1 MELRPWTIS
10 VLSTSYDLKE
20 YRNAVVNELKSK
32 DIIVSAFEQ
41 PEFPVE
47 ASMHSHDACLVSLKR
62 ADIAILII
70 NKRSGGVY
78 YNAEGNETITQKEC
92 LTAIDEGIPVFTF
105 VKEDA
110 WNERNT
116 YKKQFK
122 KFVEKKNLSSKP
134 TKAKLAK
141 LKAEFNENVYD
152 CTYVDKVETIDFIES
167 MQHIYETHSVSN
179 WIDTFN
185 NIEDLVERV
194 VGKLKGYS
202 RNLIERIVNGQCDIL
217 LNKHTSTAFGMSLGD
232 VFKSNYY
239 IEPPYELE
247 SGNLCSKNSILSED
261 IHNAI
266 CSDQS
271 VLVYGEAGY
280 GKTTILAKCFLEHV
294 KKYLSD
300 PAYDIP
306 ILLTLRNKG
315 KDYHF
320 ELEKVINEELATT
333 IDTKL
338 KHLPYPYLDL
348 SQIRTRFYCDGFDE
362 MAEKLTVEDLDRIRN
377 SDVFAR
383 PLLLTCRYQFAN
395 RYLRDPSFSDKF
407 GIRVRIKNWNFD
419 TAKKYIDNYYN
430 ERKMDD
436 KSKTD
441 ILESINRNK
450 DLQQVLDSPLLIT
463 MFLWYVDQ
471 NKKPVSK
478 ITGTELFRNWIS
490 ELATRERVKINL
502 GGAEISAIV
511 DVWAYAAWL
520 LYCNKVSGEPF
531 GLKFDDLICC
541 LEKRFSQFNGHINTS
556 WFSTLFDCNNDYIIG
571 TFHEQF
577 MEYLVA
583 TVLINACIHKDEP
596 YPEFLKMVMR
606 PEINRYFRGIWLEC
620 SQTDREQIFSALYE
634 QYAKNLNKTD
644 LNEVLLRVHAIYH
657 IARLDSPQRQQCID
671 IAFKSEDHISVLLSL
686 YFGAIKMGNLSKEEE
701 FYNLLIS
708 DHCYDEANR
717 GYHLAYY
724 SDSIVGNELPFKD
737 NETCEWTGTLKAFER
752 HFNSDELGHFFL
764 RRIDLVTMRR
774 LIETRN
780 NVGPLT
786 EDLLKRFD
794 ESLNEPL
801 KDSQIQYQSF
811 NDKVK
816 EEYQKLVKVYKKL
829 Q

>member
-10 VLSTSYDLKE
+10 VLSTSYDLEE
-20 YRNAVVNELKSK
+20 YRNAVVNELQSK
-32 DIIVSAFEQ
+32 DIVVSAFEQ

-47 ASMHSHDACLVSLKR
+47 ANMHSHDACLVALKR

-78 YNAEGNETITQKEC
+78 YNAEGNESITQKEC
-92 LTAIDEGIPVFTF
+92 LTAIDEGIPIFTF

-110 WNERNT
+110 WDERHN
-116 YKKQFK
+116 YKKQFN
-122 KFVEKKNLSSKP
+122 KFVERKKLSSKP
-134 TKAKLAK
+134 TKAKLKK
-141 LKAEFNENVYD
+141 LKEEFDKNVYN
-152 CTYVDKVETIDFIES
+152 CTYVDKVETINFIES
-167 MQHIYETHSVSN
+167 MQHIYDTHRVSN
-179 WIDTFN
+179 WMDTFN
-185 NIEDLVERV
+185 NIDELIECV

-202 RNLIERIVNGQCDIL
+202 RNLIERIVKSQCNTL

-239 IEPPYELE
+239 IEPPHELE
-247 SGNLCSKNSILSED
+247 SGNLGSEKSLLSED

-280 GKTTILAKCFLEHV
+280 GKTTVLAKCFIEHV
-294 KKYLSD
+294 EKYLSN
-300 PAYDIP
+300 PTYDIP

-315 KDYHF
+315 NDYHF
-320 ELEKVINEELATT
+320 ELEQVINEELAATM
-333 IDTKL
+333 DTKL

-362 MAEKLTVEDLDRIRN
+362 MAEKLSIEDLDRIRK
-377 SDVFAR
+377 SDVFTR

-419 TAKKYIDNYYN
+419 TAKKYIDNYFN
-430 ERKMDD
+430 KRKMDT
-436 KSKTD
+436 KSKSE
-441 ILESINRNK
+441 ILNSIDKNN

-471 NKKPVSK
+471 PQKTVSK
-478 ITGTELFRNWIS
+478 ITGTELFKNWIN
-490 ELATRERVKINL
+490 ELATRERTKINL
-502 GGAEISAIV
+502 GGAEISMIV
-511 DVWAYAAWL
+511 DIWAYAAWF
-520 LYCNKVSGEPF
+520 LYCHKVSGEPL
-531 GLKFDDLICC
+531 GLKFDDLICY
-541 LEKRFSQFNGHINTS
+541 LEKRFSHFKNHINTS

-583 TVLINACIHKDEP
+583 KVLINACINKDDP

-620 SQTDREQIFSALYE
+620 SQTEREQIFSALYE
-634 QYAKNLNKTD
+634 QYIKNLNKTD

-701 FYNLLIS
+701 FYNLLTS
-708 DHCYDEANR
+708 DLCYDDANR

-774 LIETRN
+774 LIESRKDIN
-780 NVGPLT
+780 PLT
-786 EDLLKRFD
+786 DEFLKNL
-794 ESLNEPL
+794 EIILEQPLN
-801 KDSQIQYQSF
+801 DSQSQYYEF

-816 EEYQKLVKVYKKL
+816 EEYKKLVELYNKL
-829 Q
+829 K